1 MKPTNNQNSNHWK
14 QVRKGDFSSKKGA
27 QYPAF
32 LSLLLSDKKLLEAYP
47 AFHTWKKVKKPGLTL
62 RYNML
67 KIATVL
73 VFGLFIVHQWQNN
86 SQTITIDSGVFQKQL
101 VLDDGSVIRLN
112 AHSKLQYPSTFSKE
126 ERRVTLLDG
135 EAFTFYLSA
144 FGGAFSDF
152 NRFKEMP
159 KNSDYPM
166 ASEDQEK
173 IMHVYLPIGNQ
184 TLMGSDT
191 GSAFSDGF
199 VRGNNFSIS
208 INTDN
213 KTEAD
218 RLFNALAKGG
228 QITMPLNDMFW
239 GAYFGMLTD
248 QFGVQWMVNCD
259 QNE

>member
-1 MKPTNNQNSNHWK
+1 MPIPSRSTSHAGGPNLFNDHENLQTMSTINT
-14 QVRKGDFSSKKGA
+14 
-27 QYPAF
+27 Y
-32 LSLLLSDKKLLEAYP
+32 
-47 AFHTWKKVKKPGLTL
+47 LTF
-62 RYNML
+62 N
-67 KIATVL
+67 
-73 VFGLFIVHQWQNN
+73 GNC
-86 SQTITIDSGVFQKQL
+86 
-101 VLDDGSVIRLN
+101 
-112 AHSKLQYPSTFSKE
+112 E
-126 ERRVTLLDG
+126 

-173 IMHVYLPIGNQ
+173 IMHVSLPIGNQ

>member
-135 EAFTFYLSA
+135 V
-144 FGGAFSDF
+144 
-152 NRFKEMP
+152 
-159 KNSDYPM
+159 
-166 ASEDQEK
+166 ASTS
-173 IMHVYLPIGNQ
+173 H
-184 TLMGSDT
+184 
-191 GSAFSDGF
+191 
-199 VRGNNFSIS
+199 
-208 INTDN
+208 
-213 KTEAD
+213 
-218 RLFNALAKGG
+218 
-228 QITMPLNDMFW
+228 
-239 GAYFGMLTD
+239 
-248 QFGVQWMVNCD
+248 
-259 QNE
+259 